1 MAEMLLINP
10 RRRTRR
16 KAKRAAPARRRR
28 VAHKMQALMAPARR
42 RRRAPARRRHTGLA
56 GYGSNPIGTMRRR
69 VMRKRNP
76 SMLGGN
82 YMAAIREA
90 LMDGFGAVAIDYA
103 YHMIAKAIPGTAGT
117 MLTPNPTSVGA
128 ADAVKAVL
136 TVVLGNALNGV
147 TRGFS
152 RKAAKASLTV
162 QSYQI
167 MKKVLP
173 AQISS
178 NLSGLGY
185 MSPAVVAA
193 GGGTRIGPIR
203 GQMGMYTAPGATPLL
218 SAYTS
223 SGSASPLL
231 SGSGARM
238 REGTSLYR

>member
-10 RRRTRR
+10 RTRR
-16 KAKRAAPARRRR
+16 KARKAN
-28 VAHKMQALMAPARR
+28 PARR
-42 RRRAPARRRHTGLA
+42 RRRHNPLALAMAPRRRRRHNPLA
-56 GYGSNPIGTMRRR
+56 MVHHRRRARRHNPIGAMRRR

-82 YMAAIREA
+82 YMMAIREA

-103 YHMIAKAIPGTAGT
+103 YHMLTNALPANTKSYLQPGA
-117 MLTPNPTSVGA
+117 SVGA

>member
-1 MAEMLLINP
+1 M
-10 RRRTRR
+10 
-16 KAKRAAPARRRR
+16 K
-28 VAHKMQALMAPARR
+28 
-42 RRRAPARRRHTGLA
+42 
-56 GYGSNPIGTMRRR
+56 RR
-69 VMRKRNP
+69 VMRRRNP

-82 YMAAIREA
+82 YMMAIREA

-103 YHMIAKAIPGTAGT
+103 YNMIAKNVPGVGT
-117 MLTPNPTSVGA
+117 FLTPNPASVGT

-173 AQISS
+173 AQITG

-193 GGGTRIGPIR
+193 GGNTRIGPIR
-203 GQMGMYTAPGATPLL
+203 GQMGAYTAPGATPLL

-231 SGSGARM
+231 SGSSARM

>member
-1 MAEMLLINP
+1 M
-10 RRRTRR
+10 
-16 KAKRAAPARRRR
+16 
-28 VAHKMQALMAPARR
+28 
-42 RRRAPARRRHTGLA
+42 G
-56 GYGSNPIGTMRRR
+56 
-69 VMRKRNP
+69 
-76 SMLGGN
+76 
-82 YMAAIREA
+82 AIREA

-103 YHMIAKAIPGTAGT
+103 YSMIAKAIPGTAGN

-173 AQISS
+173 AQISG

-185 MSPAVVAA
+185 MSPAVIAS
-193 GGGTRIGPIR
+193 GGNTRIGPIR

-218 SAYTS
+218 SAYTA

-231 SGSGARM
+231 SGSSARM
-238 REGTSLYR
+238 REGTSAYR

>member
-10 RRRTRR
+10 RHRTRR

-28 VAHKMQALMAPARR
+28 NPLALARVMPRR
-42 RRRAPARRRHTGLA
+42 RRHSMTTVRRRR
-56 GYGSNPIGTMRRR
+56 NPIGAMKRR
-69 VMRKRNP
+69 VMRRRNP
-76 SMLGGN
+76 AMLGG
-82 YMAAIREA
+82 YMGAIREA

-103 YHMIAKAIPGTAGT
+103 YHMIAKAIPGTAGS

-185 MSPAVVAA
+185 MTPAVVSS
-193 GGGTRIGPIR
+193 GYGTRIGPIR
-203 GQMGMYTAPGATPLL
+203 GQMGAYTAPGATPLL
-218 SAYTS
+218 SAYTA

-231 SGSGARM
+231 SGSSARM
-238 REGTSLYR
+238 REGTSAYR

>member
-10 RRRTRR
+10 RGRTRR
-16 KAKRAAPARRRR
+16 KARKAN
-28 VAHKMQALMAPARR
+28 PARR
-42 RRRAPARRRHTGLA
+42 RRRANPLALARVMPRRRRRNPVA
-56 GYGSNPIGTMRRR
+56 AMRRRRNPIAAVRRR
-69 VMRKRNP
+69 VMRRRNP
-76 SMLGGN
+76 AMLGGN
-82 YMAAIREA
+82 YMSAIREA

-103 YHMIAKAIPGTAGT
+103 YNMIAKNVPGVGT
-117 MLTPNPTSVGA
+117 FLTPNPASVGT

-173 AQISS
+173 AQITG

-185 MSPAVVAA
+185 MSPAVVAS
-193 GGGTRIGPIR
+193 GGNTRIGPIR
-203 GQMGMYTAPGATPLL
+203 GQMGAYTTPGATPLL

-231 SGSGARM
+231 SGGGYGARM
-238 REGTSLYR
+238 REGTSSYR

>member
-10 RRRTRR
+10 RRRR

-28 VAHKMQALMAPARR
+28 NPLALARVVHRRRRRRNPIAAVARR
-42 RRRAPARRRHTGLA
+42 RRR
-56 GYGSNPIGTMRRR
+56 NPIGMMKRR
-69 VMRKRNP
+69 VMRRRNP

-82 YMAAIREA
+82 YMTAIREA

-103 YHMIAKAIPGTAGT
+103 YHMIAKAIPGTAGSF
-117 MLTPNPTSVGA
+117 LTPTATVGA

-173 AQISS
+173 AQITS
-178 NLSGLGY
+178 NLSGVGY
-185 MSPAVVAA
+185 YSPAMIAS
-193 GGGTRIGPIR
+193 GGNTRVGPIR
-203 GQMGMYTAPGATPLL
+203 GQMGAYLPSGSSTPLL
-218 SAYTS
+218 SAYTA

>member
-10 RRRTRR
+10 RRRR

-28 VAHKMQALMAPARR
+28 NPLALARVVHRR
-42 RRRAPARRRHTGLA
+42 RRRHNPIAAVHRRRR
-56 GYGSNPIGTMRRR
+56 NPIGMMKRR

-76 SMLGGN
+76 AMLGG
-82 YMAAIREA
+82 YMGAIREA

-103 YHMIAKAIPGTAGT
+103 YHMLTNVLPANTKTFLQPGAT
-117 MLTPNPTSVGA
+117 VGA

-173 AQISS
+173 STISS

-185 MSPAVVAA
+185 MTPAVVSS
-193 GGGTRIGPIR
+193 GYGTRIGPIR
-203 GQMGMYTAPGATPLL
+203 GQMGAYTTPGATPLL
-218 SAYTS
+218 SAYTA

-231 SGSGARM
+231 SGSTARM
-238 REGTSLYR
+238 REGTSMYR

>member
-10 RRRTRR
+10 RTRR
-16 KAKRAAPARRRR
+16 KARKAN
-28 VAHKMQALMAPARR
+28 PARR
-42 RRRAPARRRHTGLA
+42 RRRHNPLALARVVHRRRRRHNPIAAVARRRRRH
-56 GYGSNPIGTMRRR
+56 NPIGMMKRR

-82 YMAAIREA
+82 YMMAIREA

-103 YHMIAKAIPGTAGT
+103 YHMLTNALPANTKSYLQPGAT
-117 MLTPNPTSVGA
+117 VGA

-173 AQISS
+173 STISS

-185 MSPAVVAA
+185 MTPAVVTS
-193 GGGTRIGPIR
+193 GYGTRIGPIR
-203 GQMGMYTAPGATPLL
+203 GQMGAYLAPGATPLL
-218 SAYTS
+218 SAYTA

-231 SGSGARM
+231 SGSSARM
-238 REGTSLYR
+238 REGTSAYR

>member
-1 MAEMLLINP
+1 MM
-10 RRRTRR
+10 
-16 KAKRAAPARRRR
+16 K
-28 VAHKMQALMAPARR
+28 
-42 RRRAPARRRHTGLA
+42 
-56 GYGSNPIGTMRRR
+56 RR
-69 VMRKRNP
+69 VMRRRNP
-76 SMLGGN
+76 AMLGG
-82 YMAAIREA
+82 YMGAIREA

-103 YHMIAKAIPGTAGT
+103 YNMIAKAIPGTAGS
-117 MLTPNPTSVGA
+117 MLKPNPTSVGA

-136 TVVLGNALNGV
+136 TVVLGNALSGV

-173 AQISS
+173 AQITG
-178 NLSGLGY
+178 NLSGVGY
-185 MSPAVVAA
+185 YSPAMVAS

-203 GQMGMYTAPGATPLL
+203 GQMGAYTAPGATPLL

>member
-10 RRRTRR
+10 RTRR
-16 KAKRAAPARRRR
+16 KARKAN
-28 VAHKMQALMAPARR
+28 PARR
-42 RRRAPARRRHTGLA
+42 RRRANPLALARVMPRRRRNPVA
-56 GYGSNPIGTMRRR
+56 AMRRRRANPIGAMRRR
-69 VMRKRNP
+69 VMRRRNP
-76 SMLGGN
+76 AMLGG
-82 YMAAIREA
+82 YMGAIREA

-103 YHMIAKAIPGTAGT
+103 YNMIAKAIPGTAGT
-117 MLTPNPTSVGA
+117 FLQPNPASVGT

-173 AQISS
+173 AQITG

-185 MSPAVVAA
+185 MSPAVVAS
-193 GGGTRIGPIR
+193 GGNTRIGPIR
-203 GQMGMYTAPGATPLL
+203 GQMGMYTTPGATPLL

-223 SGSASPLL
+223 SGSSSPLL
-231 SGSGARM
+231 SGGGYGARM
-238 REGTSLYR
+238 REGTSSYR

>member
-10 RRRTRR
+10 RTRR
-16 KAKRAAPARRRR
+16 KARKAN
-28 VAHKMQALMAPARR
+28 PARR
-42 RRRAPARRRHTGLA
+42 RRRHNPLALAMAPRRRRRH
-56 GYGSNPIGTMRRR
+56 NPIGVVHRRRARRHNPIGAMKRR
-69 VMRKRNP
+69 VMRRRNP
-76 SMLGGN
+76 AMLGGN
-82 YMAAIREA
+82 YMMAIREA

-103 YHMIAKAIPGTAGT
+103 YHMIAKAIPGTAGS

-185 MSPAVVAA
+185 MSPAVIAA
-193 GGGTRIGPIR
+193 GGNTRIGPIR
-203 GQMGMYTAPGATPLL
+203 GQMGAYTAPGATPLL

-231 SGSGARM
+231 SGSSARM

>member
-10 RRRTRR
+10 RGRR
-16 KAKRAAPARRRR
+16 KARKAN
-28 VAHKMQALMAPARR
+28 PARR
-42 RRRAPARRRHTGLA
+42 RRRANPLALARVMPRRRRRNPIAAVRRRRH
-56 GYGSNPIGTMRRR
+56 NPIGAMRRR
-69 VMRKRNP
+69 VMRRRNP
-76 SMLGGN
+76 AMLGG
-82 YMAAIREA
+82 YMGAIREA

-193 GGGTRIGPIR
+193 GGNTRIGPIR
-203 GQMGMYTAPGATPLL
+203 GQMGMYTTPGATPLL

>member
-10 RRRTRR
+10 RRRR

-28 VAHKMQALMAPARR
+28 NPLALARVVHRRRRRHNPIAAVARR
-42 RRRAPARRRHTGLA
+42 RRR
-56 GYGSNPIGTMRRR
+56 NPIGMMKRR
-69 VMRKRNP
+69 VMRRRNP

-82 YMAAIREA
+82 YMTAIREA

-103 YHMIAKAIPGTAGT
+103 YHMIAKAIPGTAGS
-117 MLTPNPTSVGA
+117 MLTPSATSVGA

-173 AQISS
+173 STISS

-185 MSPAVVAA
+185 MTPAVVTS
-193 GGGTRIGPIR
+193 GYGTRIGPIR
-203 GQMGMYTAPGATPLL
+203 GQMGAYLAPGATPLL
-218 SAYTS
+218 SAYTA

-231 SGSGARM
+231 SGSSARM
-238 REGTSLYR
+238 REGTSAYR

>member
-10 RRRTRR
+10 RRRR
-16 KAKRAAPARRRR
+16 KARKAN
-28 VAHKMQALMAPARR
+28 PARR
-42 RRRAPARRRHTGLA
+42 RRRANPLALARVMPRRRRRNPIAAVARRRRR
-56 GYGSNPIGTMRRR
+56 NPIGAMRRR

-82 YMAAIREA
+82 YMMAIREA

-173 AQISS
+173 AQISG

-185 MSPAVVAA
+185 MSPAVLTS
-193 GGGTRIGPIR
+193 GGNTRIGPIR
-203 GQMGMYTAPGATPLL
+203 GQMGAYTSGGATPLL

>member
-28 VAHKMQALMAPARR
+28 NPLALARVMPRR
-42 RRRAPARRRHTGLA
+42 RRRNPIAAVRRRRA
-56 GYGSNPIGTMRRR
+56 NPIGMMKRR
-69 VMRKRNP
+69 VMRRRNP
-76 SMLGGN
+76 AMLGG
-82 YMAAIREA
+82 YMGAIREA

-103 YHMIAKAIPGTAGT
+103 YSMIAKAIPGTAGT
-117 MLTPNPTSVGA
+117 FLQPNPTSVGT

-173 AQISS
+173 TQISS

-185 MSPAVVAA
+185 MTPAMVAR
-193 GGGTRIGPIR
+193 GGNTRIGPIR
-203 GQMGMYTAPGATPLL
+203 GQMGAYLPSGTTPLL
-218 SAYTS
+218 SAYTA

-231 SGSGARM
+231 SGGGYGARM
-238 REGTSLYR
+238 REGTSSYR

>member
-10 RRRTRR
+10 RRRR

-28 VAHKMQALMAPARR
+28 SNPLALARVMPRRRRRNPIAAVARR
-42 RRRAPARRRHTGLA
+42 RRRA
-56 GYGSNPIGTMRRR
+56 NPIGMMKRR

-76 SMLGGN
+76 AMLGG
-82 YMAAIREA
+82 YMGAIREA

-103 YHMIAKAIPGTAGT
+103 YSMIAKAIPGTAGN
-117 MLTPNPTSVGA
+117 MLRPNPTSVGA

-173 AQISS
+173 AQISG

-185 MSPAVVAA
+185 MSPAVIAS
-193 GGGTRIGPIR
+193 GGNTRIGPIR

-218 SAYTS
+218 SAYTA

-231 SGSGARM
+231 SGSSARM
-238 REGTSLYR
+238 REGTSAYR

>member
-1 MAEMLLINP
+1 MRSEMAEMLLINP
-10 RRRTRR
+10 RGRR
-16 KAKRAAPARRRR
+16 KARKAN
-28 VAHKMQALMAPARR
+28 PARR
-42 RRRAPARRRHTGLA
+42 RRRHNPLALARVMPRRRRRNPIAAVRRRRH
-56 GYGSNPIGTMRRR
+56 NPIGAMRRR
-69 VMRKRNP
+69 VMRRRNP
-76 SMLGGN
+76 AMLGG
-82 YMAAIREA
+82 YMGAIREA

-103 YHMIAKAIPGTAGT
+103 YHMIAKAIPGTAGS

-185 MSPAVVAA
+185 MTPAVVSS
-193 GGGTRIGPIR
+193 GYGTRIGPIR

-218 SAYTS
+218 SAYTA

-231 SGSGARM
+231 SGSSARM
-238 REGTSLYR
+238 REGTSAYR

>member
-28 VAHKMQALMAPARR
+28 NPLALARVMPRR
-42 RRRAPARRRHTGLA
+42 RRRNPIAAVRRRRA
-56 GYGSNPIGTMRRR
+56 NPIGAMRRR
-69 VMRKRNP
+69 VMRRRNP
-76 SMLGGN
+76 AMLGGN
-82 YMAAIREA
+82 YMTAIREA

-103 YHMIAKAIPGTAGT
+103 YNMIAKAIPGTAGT
-117 MLTPNPTSVGA
+117 FLQPNAASVGT

-173 AQISS
+173 AQITG

-185 MSPAVVAA
+185 MSPAMIAN

-203 GQMGMYTAPGATPLL
+203 GQMGAYLPSGTTPLL
-218 SAYTS
+218 SAYTA

-231 SGSGARM
+231 SGGYGARM
-238 REGTSLYR
+238 REGTSSYR

>member
-1 MAEMLLINP
+1 
-10 RRRTRR
+10 
-16 KAKRAAPARRRR
+16 
-28 VAHKMQALMAPARR
+28 
-42 RRRAPARRRHTGLA
+42 
-56 GYGSNPIGTMRRR
+56 MRRR

-82 YMAAIREA
+82 YMMAIREA

-103 YHMIAKAIPGTAGT
+103 YHMIAKAIPGTAGA
-117 MLTPNPTSVGA
+117 MLTPNSTSVGA

-185 MSPAVVAA
+185 MTPAVVTS
-193 GGGTRIGPIR
+193 GGQTRIGPIR

-218 SAYTS
+218 SAYTA

-231 SGSGARM
+231 SGSTARM
-238 REGTSLYR
+238 REGTSMYR

>member
-10 RRRTRR
+10 RTRR
-16 KAKRAAPARRRR
+16 KARKAN
-28 VAHKMQALMAPARR
+28 PARR
-42 RRRAPARRRHTGLA
+42 RRRSNPLALARVVHRRRRRHNPIAAVARRRRRH
-56 GYGSNPIGTMRRR
+56 NPIGMMKRR
-69 VMRKRNP
+69 VMRRRNP
-76 SMLGGN
+76 AMLGG
-82 YMAAIREA
+82 YMGAIREA

-103 YHMIAKAIPGTAGT
+103 YHMIAKAIPGTAGS

-173 AQISS
+173 STISS

-185 MSPAVVAA
+185 MTPAVVTS
-193 GGGTRIGPIR
+193 GYGTRIGPIR
-203 GQMGMYTAPGATPLL
+203 GQMGAYLAPGATPLL
-218 SAYTS
+218 SAYTA

-231 SGSGARM
+231 SGSSARM
-238 REGTSLYR
+238 REGTSAYR

>member
-1 MAEMLLINP
+1 
-10 RRRTRR
+10 
-16 KAKRAAPARRRR
+16 
-28 VAHKMQALMAPARR
+28 
-42 RRRAPARRRHTGLA
+42 
-56 GYGSNPIGTMRRR
+56 
-69 VMRKRNP
+69 
-76 SMLGGN
+76 MLGG
-82 YMAAIREA
+82 YMGAIREA

-103 YHMIAKAIPGTAGT
+103 YHMIAKAIPGTAGA

-185 MSPAVVAA
+185 MSPAVVAS
-193 GGGTRIGPIR
+193 GGNTRIGPIR

>member
-10 RRRTRR
+10 RTRR
-16 KAKRAAPARRRR
+16 KARKAN
-28 VAHKMQALMAPARR
+28 PARR
-42 RRRAPARRRHTGLA
+42 RRRSNPLALARVVHRRRRR
-56 GYGSNPIGTMRRR
+56 SNPIAAVRRRRRNPIGMMKRR
-69 VMRKRNP
+69 VMRRRNP
-76 SMLGGN
+76 AMLGG
-82 YMAAIREA
+82 YMGAIREA

-103 YHMIAKAIPGTAGT
+103 YHMIAKAIPGTAGN

-128 ADAVKAVL
+128 ADAIKAVL

-173 AQISS
+173 STISS

-185 MSPAVVAA
+185 MTPAVVSS
-193 GGGTRIGPIR
+193 GYGTRIGPIR
-203 GQMGMYTAPGATPLL
+203 GQMGAYTAPGATPLL
-218 SAYTS
+218 SAYTA

-231 SGSGARM
+231 SGSTARM
-238 REGTSLYR
+238 REGTSSYR

>member
-28 VAHKMQALMAPARR
+28 NPLALARVMPRR
-42 RRRAPARRRHTGLA
+42 RRRNPIAAVRRRRH
-56 GYGSNPIGTMRRR
+56 NPIGMMKRR
-69 VMRKRNP
+69 VMRRRNP
-76 SMLGGN
+76 AMLGG
-82 YMAAIREA
+82 YMGAIREA

-103 YHMIAKAIPGTAGT
+103 YHMIAKAIPGTAGS

-185 MSPAVVAA
+185 MSPAVVAS
-193 GGGTRIGPIR
+193 GGNTRIGPIR
-203 GQMGMYTAPGATPLL
+203 GQMGAYTAPGATPLL

>member
-10 RRRTRR
+10 RRRR
-16 KAKRAAPARRRR
+16 KARKAAPARRRR
-28 VAHKMQALMAPARR
+28 RNPLALARVMPRRRRRNPIAAVARR
-42 RRRAPARRRHTGLA
+42 RRRR
-56 GYGSNPIGTMRRR
+56 NPIGAMRRR
-69 VMRKRNP
+69 VMRRRNP
-76 SMLGGN
+76 AMLGGN
-82 YMAAIREA
+82 YMTAIREA

-103 YHMIAKAIPGTAGT
+103 YNMLAKAIPGTAGSF
-117 MLTPNPTSVGA
+117 LTPTATIGA

-178 NLSGLGY
+178 NLGGLGY
-185 MSPAVVAA
+185 MSPAVVTS
-193 GGGTRIGPIR
+193 GYGTRIGPIR
-203 GQMGMYTAPGATPLL
+203 GQMGAYTRPGATPLL
-218 SAYTS
+218 SAYTA

-231 SGSGARM
+231 SGSSARM

>member
-10 RRRTRR
+10 RGRR
-16 KAKRAAPARRRR
+16 KARKAN
-28 VAHKMQALMAPARR
+28 PARR
-42 RRRAPARRRHTGLA
+42 RRRHNPLALARVMPRRRRRNPIAAVRRRRH
-56 GYGSNPIGTMRRR
+56 NPIGAMRRR
-69 VMRKRNP
+69 VMRRRNP
-76 SMLGGN
+76 AMLGG
-82 YMAAIREA
+82 YMGAIREA

-185 MSPAVVAA
+185 MTPAVVSS
-193 GGGTRIGPIR
+193 GYGTRIGPIR

-218 SAYTS
+218 SAYTA

-231 SGSGARM
+231 SGSSARM
-238 REGTSLYR
+238 REGTSAYR

>member
-28 VAHKMQALMAPARR
+28 NPLALARVMPRR
-42 RRRAPARRRHTGLA
+42 RRRNPIAAVRRRRH
-56 GYGSNPIGTMRRR
+56 NPIGAMRRR
-69 VMRKRNP
+69 VMRRRNP
-76 SMLGGN
+76 AMLGG
-82 YMAAIREA
+82 YMGAIREA

-103 YHMIAKAIPGTAGT
+103 YHMLTNALPANTKSYLQPGA
-117 MLTPNPTSVGA
+117 SVGA

-185 MSPAVVAA
+185 MTPAVVTSGAN
-193 GGGTRIGPIR
+193 TRIGPIR
-203 GQMGMYTAPGATPLL
+203 GQMGMYTTPGATPLL
-218 SAYTS
+218 SAYTA

-231 SGSGARM
+231 SGSSARM
-238 REGTSLYR
+238 REGTSMYR

>member
-10 RRRTRR
+10 RRRR
-16 KAKRAAPARRRR
+16 KARKAAPARRRR
-28 VAHKMQALMAPARR
+28 NPLALARVMPRRHRRNPIAAVARR
-42 RRRAPARRRHTGLA
+42 RRR
-56 GYGSNPIGTMRRR
+56 NPIGAMRRR
-69 VMRKRNP
+69 VMRRRNP
-76 SMLGGN
+76 AMLGGN
-82 YMAAIREA
+82 YMTAIREA

-103 YHMIAKAIPGTAGT
+103 YNMLAKAIPGTAGSF
-117 MLTPNPTSVGA
+117 LTPTATIGA

-178 NLSGLGY
+178 NLGGLGY
-185 MSPAVVAA
+185 MTPAVVTS
-193 GGGTRIGPIR
+193 GYGTRIGPIR
-203 GQMGMYTAPGATPLL
+203 GQMGAYTRPGATPLL
-218 SAYTS
+218 SAYTA

-231 SGSGARM
+231 SGSSARM

>member
-10 RRRTRR
+10 RTRR
-16 KAKRAAPARRRR
+16 KARKAN
-28 VAHKMQALMAPARR
+28 PARR
-42 RRRAPARRRHTGLA
+42 RRRANPLALARVVHRRRRRHNPLAMVHHRRRARRR
-56 GYGSNPIGTMRRR
+56 NPIGAMRRR
-69 VMRKRNP
+69 VMRRRNP
-76 SMLGGN
+76 AMLGG
-82 YMAAIREA
+82 YMGAIREA

-103 YHMIAKAIPGTAGT
+103 YHMIAKAIPGTAGS

-136 TVVLGNALNGV
+136 TVVLGNALSGV

-173 AQISS
+173 AQITS

-185 MSPAVVAA
+185 MSPAVVAS
-193 GGGTRIGPIR
+193 GGNTRIGPIR
-203 GQMGMYTAPGATPLL
+203 GQMGAYLAPGATPLL
-218 SAYTS
+218 SAYTA

-231 SGSGARM
+231 SGSSARM
-238 REGTSLYR
+238 REGTSAYR

>member
-10 RRRTRR
+10 RTRR
-16 KAKRAAPARRRR
+16 KARKAN
-28 VAHKMQALMAPARR
+28 PARR
-42 RRRAPARRRHTGLA
+42 RRRANPLALARVMPRRRRRNPIA
-56 GYGSNPIGTMRRR
+56 AVRRRRANPIGAMRRR
-69 VMRKRNP
+69 VMRRRNP
-76 SMLGGN
+76 AMLGG
-82 YMAAIREA
+82 YMGAIREA

-185 MSPAVVAA
+185 MSPAVVTS
-193 GGGTRIGPIR
+193 GGNTRIGPIR
-203 GQMGMYTAPGATPLL
+203 GQMGAYTAPGATPLL

>member
-10 RRRTRR
+10 RRRR
-16 KAKRAAPARRRR
+16 KARKAAPARRRR
-28 VAHKMQALMAPARR
+28 RNPLALARVMPRRRRRNPIAAVARR
-42 RRRAPARRRHTGLA
+42 RRR
-56 GYGSNPIGTMRRR
+56 NPIGAMRRR
-69 VMRKRNP
+69 VMRRRNP
-76 SMLGGN
+76 ALLGGN
-82 YMAAIREA
+82 YMTAIREA

-103 YHMIAKAIPGTAGT
+103 YHMIAKAIPGTAGS

-173 AQISS
+173 AQISG

-185 MSPAVVAA
+185 MSPAVLTS
-193 GGGTRIGPIR
+193 GGNTRIGPIR
-203 GQMGMYTAPGATPLL
+203 GQMGAYTSGGATPLL

>member
-10 RRRTRR
+10 RRRR

-28 VAHKMQALMAPARR
+28 SNPLALARVTRR
-42 RRRAPARRRHTGLA
+42 RRRANPIAAVRRPARRR
-56 GYGSNPIGTMRRR
+56 NPIGMMKRR
-69 VMRKRNP
+69 VMRRRNP
-76 SMLGGN
+76 AMLGG
-82 YMAAIREA
+82 YMGAIREA

-103 YHMIAKAIPGTAGT
+103 YNMIAKAIPGTAGS
-117 MLTPNPTSVGA
+117 MLKPNPTSVGA

-173 AQISS
+173 AQITG
-178 NLSGLGY
+178 NLSGVGY
-185 MSPAVVAA
+185 YSPAMVAS

-203 GQMGMYTAPGATPLL
+203 GQMGAYTAPGATPLL

>member
-10 RRRTRR
+10 RGRR
-16 KAKRAAPARRRR
+16 KARKAN
-28 VAHKMQALMAPARR
+28 PARR
-42 RRRAPARRRHTGLA
+42 RRRANPLALARVMPRRRRRNPIAAVARRRRR
-56 GYGSNPIGTMRRR
+56 NPIGAMRRR
-69 VMRKRNP
+69 VMRRRNP
-76 SMLGGN
+76 AMLGG
-82 YMAAIREA
+82 YMGAIREA

-103 YHMIAKAIPGTAGT
+103 YSMIAKAIPGTAGT
-117 MLTPNPTSVGA
+117 FLQPNPTSVGT

-173 AQISS
+173 TQISS

-185 MSPAVVAA
+185 MSPAMVAS
-193 GGGTRIGPIR
+193 GGNTRIGPIR
-203 GQMGMYTAPGATPLL
+203 GQMGAYLPSGTTPLL
-218 SAYTS
+218 SAYTA

-231 SGSGARM
+231 SGGGYGARM
-238 REGTSLYR
+238 REGTSSYR

>member
-28 VAHKMQALMAPARR
+28 NPLALARVMPRR
-42 RRRAPARRRHTGLA
+42 RRRANPIAAVRRTRRRR
-56 GYGSNPIGTMRRR
+56 NPIGMMKRR
-69 VMRKRNP
+69 VMRRRNP
-76 SMLGGN
+76 AMLGG
-82 YMAAIREA
+82 YMGAIREA

-103 YHMIAKAIPGTAGT
+103 YSMIAKNIPGVGT
-117 MLTPNPTSVGA
+117 FLTPNPTSVGT

-152 RKAAKASLTV
+152 RNAAKASLTV

-173 AQISS
+173 STISS
-178 NLSGLGY
+178 NLSGIGY
-185 MSPAVVAA
+185 YTPAMVT
-193 GGGTRIGPIR
+193 GGGNTRIGPIR
-203 GQMGMYTAPGATPLL
+203 GQMGAYLPGGATPLL
-218 SAYTS
+218 SAYTAAGS
-223 SGSASPLL
+223 SSPLL
-231 SGSGARM
+231 SGNSARM
-238 REGTSLYR
+238 REGTSMYR

>member
-10 RRRTRR
+10 RGRR
-16 KAKRAAPARRRR
+16 KARKAN
-28 VAHKMQALMAPARR
+28 PARR
-42 RRRAPARRRHTGLA
+42 RRRANPLALAMAPRRRRRHNPIGVVHHRRARRR
-56 GYGSNPIGTMRRR
+56 NPIGAMRRR
-69 VMRKRNP
+69 VMRRRNP
-76 SMLGGN
+76 ALLGGN
-82 YMAAIREA
+82 YMTAIREA

-203 GQMGMYTAPGATPLL
+203 GQMGAYTAPGATPLL

>member
-1 MAEMLLINP
+1 MP
-10 RRRTRR
+10 
-16 KAKRAAPARRRR
+16 
-28 VAHKMQALMAPARR
+28 RR
-42 RRRAPARRRHTGLA
+42 RRRNPIAAVRRARRR
-56 GYGSNPIGTMRRR
+56 NPIGAMRRR
-69 VMRKRNP
+69 VMRRRNP
-76 SMLGGN
+76 AMLGG
-82 YMAAIREA
+82 YMGAIREA

-103 YHMIAKAIPGTAGT
+103 YNMIAKNVPGVGT
-117 MLTPNPTSVGA
+117 FLTPNPASVGT

-185 MSPAVVAA
+185 MSPAVVAS
-193 GGGTRIGPIR
+193 GGNTRIGPIR
-203 GQMGMYTAPGATPLL
+203 GQMGAYTTPGATPLL

-231 SGSGARM
+231 SGGGYGARM
-238 REGTSLYR
+238 REGTSSYR

>member
-10 RRRTRR
+10 RTRR
-16 KAKRAAPARRRR
+16 KARKAN
-28 VAHKMQALMAPARR
+28 PARR
-42 RRRAPARRRHTGLA
+42 RRRANPLALARVMPRRRRRNPIA
-56 GYGSNPIGTMRRR
+56 AVRRRRANPIGAMKRR
-69 VMRKRNP
+69 VMRRRNP

-82 YMAAIREA
+82 YMMAIREA

-103 YHMIAKAIPGTAGT
+103 YNMIAKNVPGVGT
-117 MLTPNPTSVGA
+117 FLTPNPASVGT

-173 AQISS
+173 AQITG

-193 GGGTRIGPIR
+193 GGNTRIGPIR
-203 GQMGMYTAPGATPLL
+203 GQMGAYTAPGATPLL

-223 SGSASPLL
+223 SGSSSPLL

>member
-10 RRRTRR
+10 RGRR
-16 KAKRAAPARRRR
+16 KARKAN
-28 VAHKMQALMAPARR
+28 PARR
-42 RRRAPARRRHTGLA
+42 RRRANPLALARVMPRRRRR
-56 GYGSNPIGTMRRR
+56 NPIGVVHRRRARRHNPIGAMRRR
-69 VMRKRNP
+69 VMRRRNP
-76 SMLGGN
+76 AMLGG
-82 YMAAIREA
+82 YMGAIREA

-103 YHMIAKAIPGTAGT
+103 YHMIAKAIPGTAGS

>member
-1 MAEMLLINP
+1 MP
-10 RRRTRR
+10 
-16 KAKRAAPARRRR
+16 
-28 VAHKMQALMAPARR
+28 RR
-42 RRRAPARRRHTGLA
+42 RRRNPIAAVRRRRH
-56 GYGSNPIGTMRRR
+56 NPIGMMKRR
-69 VMRKRNP
+69 VMRRRNP
-76 SMLGGN
+76 AMLGG
-82 YMAAIREA
+82 YMGAIREA

-103 YHMIAKAIPGTAGT
+103 YHMIAKAIPGTAGS

-185 MSPAVVAA
+185 MSPAVVAS
-193 GGGTRIGPIR
+193 GGNTRIGPIR
-203 GQMGMYTAPGATPLL
+203 GQMGAYTAPGATPLL

>member
-1 MAEMLLINP
+1 MM
-10 RRRTRR
+10 
-16 KAKRAAPARRRR
+16 K
-28 VAHKMQALMAPARR
+28 
-42 RRRAPARRRHTGLA
+42 
-56 GYGSNPIGTMRRR
+56 RR
-69 VMRKRNP
+69 VMRRRNP
-76 SMLGGN
+76 AMLGG
-82 YMAAIREA
+82 YMGAIREA

-103 YHMIAKAIPGTAGT
+103 YGMIAKAIPGSAGSF
-117 MLTPNPTSVGA
+117 LTPTATVGA

-173 AQISS
+173 AQITS

-185 MSPAVVAA
+185 MTPAVVSS
-193 GGGTRIGPIR
+193 GYGTRIGPIR
-203 GQMGMYTAPGATPLL
+203 GQMGAYVAPGTTPLL
-218 SAYTS
+218 SAYTQ

-231 SGSGARM
+231 SGSHARM
-238 REGTSLYR
+238 REGTSMYR